1 MVTATRNKISP
12 WKDLCHLFICQPFHI
27 WFASKRI
34 FFHLKGFKIREVEW
48 LSLRTMG
55 LFRTQSN
62 IDDGPLCKINWLP
75 TKLTAFAKKLHYGC
89 STGSYIG
96 LWKQLNIC
104 SALNFSMN
112 TFNLFFFAILPPC
125 FSIFSIISPHSFWL
139 PAGSSTSKKK
149 SYFLYDSHTKVI

>member
-12 WKDLCHLFICQPFHI
+12 WKDLCKLFICQPIHI
-27 WFASKRI
+27 WFAGKRI

-55 LFRTQSN
+55 LFRTQWN
-62 IDDGPLCKINWLP
+62 IDDGPLCEINWLP

-96 LWKQLNIC
+96 LWKQLNIYN
-104 SALNFSMN
+104 ALNWLFLWQCILIIFIIQTLTDYIWALHKN
-112 TFNLFFFAILPPC
+112 KNCTFPLSLQ
-125 FSIFSIISPHSFWL
+125 
-139 PAGSSTSKKK
+139 
-149 SYFLYDSHTKVI
+149 LY